1 MELSWFSLIQMTEGN
16 HRLDGSKVSMLTHF
30 TRSRATRSN
39 QRLRKGLTALLAG
52 VVALLLYWAIAPLL
66 SRAEPS
72 QAKVFEQ
79 VWQTVN
85 DNFYDPKFNGVD
97 WKAMRQKYAPQAAQ
111 ARSSE
116 ALAVVVNTMLAEL
129 NASHTRYYTQAEPEY
144 YQLAGIFWQRG
155 VQRQLKPFL
164 PNGKLE
170 YVGIGASTRDI
181 DGKTFVRAVLDGSP
195 AAQAGLKV
203 GDQLLSVNGKTFQ
216 PIQSFAENADR
227 PVEIQ
232 IQRTPDASPQTIAVT
247 PKRLDPTTMFLDA
260 MKASVQVLDRGGK
273 KIGYIHIW
281 SYADDVYQK
290 QLERELSDRLS
301 QVDGLV
307 WDLRDGWGGAEPSYL
322 NPFTAPA
329 LDVTFTN
336 RNGTKGSF
344 DLPWKKPVVMLVNQG
359 SRSGKE
365 ILAYGFRQFRVGKIV
380 GSKTAGAVLAG
391 RAYIMQD
398 GSLLY
403 VAVADVLVDGQ
414 RIEGK
419 GVAPDVDV
427 PFIVPYAQGRDPQKE
442 GAIAAVIE
450 AIAKP
455 MKQ

>member
-1 MELSWFSLIQMTEGN
+1 
-16 HRLDGSKVSMLTHF
+16 ML
-30 TRSRATRSN
+30 
-39 QRLRKGLTALLAG
+39 LLGWTALP
-52 VVALLLYWAIAPLL
+52 VL
-66 SRAEPS
+66 SRTASS

-97 WKAMRQKYAPQAAQ
+97 WKAMRQKYALQAAQ
-111 ARSSE
+111 ARSPE
-116 ALAVVVNTMLAEL
+116 ALALVVNQMLTEL
-129 NASHTRYYTQAEPEY
+129 NASHTHYYTQAEPEY
-144 YQLAGIFWQRG
+144 YQLAGVFWRRG
-155 VQRQLKPFL
+155 IQRQLKPFL

-181 DGKTFVRAVLDGSP
+181 DGKTFIRAVLDGSP
-195 AAQAGLKV
+195 AANAGLKV
-203 GDQLLSVNGKTFQ
+203 GDQLLAVNGKPFQ
-216 PIQSFAENADR
+216 PVQSFVASADHS
-227 PVEIQ
+227 VEIQ
-232 IQRTPDASPQTIAVT
+232 IQRTPDAATQTIAVT
-247 PKRLDPTTMFLDA
+247 PKRLDPTTMFLEA
-260 MKASVQVLDRGGK
+260 MKSSVEVIDRGGK

-281 SYADDVYQK
+281 SYADDAYQR
-290 QLERELSDRLS
+290 QLEQELSDRLS

-329 LDVTFTN
+329 LTVTFTN
-336 RNGTKGSF
+336 RDGTKGGF

-403 VAVADVLVDGQ
+403 LAVADVLVDGQ

-419 GVAPDVDV
+419 GVAPDIDV
-427 PFIVPYAQGRDPQKE
+427 PFLVPYAQGRDPQKD
-442 GAIAAVIE
+442 E
-450 AIAKP
+450 AIATVLAAIGKR
-455 MKQ
+455 

>member
-1 MELSWFSLIQMTEGN
+1 MRSTLTRFMRSPHRWLITLFASLLVPM
-16 HRLDGSKVSMLTHF
+16 VF
-30 TRSRATRSN
+30 
-39 QRLRKGLTALLAG
+39 
-52 VVALLLYWAIAPLL
+52 WAVTPVL

-79 VWQTVN
+79 IWQTVN

-97 WKAMRQKYAPQAAQ
+97 WKAMRQKYSPLAAQ
-111 ARSSE
+111 TRSPE
-116 ALAVVVNTMLAEL
+116 ALTVVVNQMLAEL
-129 NASHTRYYTQAEPEY
+129 KASHTHYYTAAEPEY
-144 YQLAGIFWQRG
+144 YQLAGVFWRRG
-155 VQRQLKPFL
+155 IQRQLKPFL

-170 YVGIGASTRDI
+170 YVGIGAYTREV

-195 AAQAGLKV
+195 AANGGLKV
-203 GDQLLSVNGKTFQ
+203 GDQLLAVNEKPFQ
-216 PIQSFAENADR
+216 PIQSFAEKADR

-232 IQRTPDASPQTIAVT
+232 IQRMPNTAPQAIAVT

-260 MKASVQVLDRGGK
+260 MKASVQVIDRSGK
-273 KIGYIHIW
+273 KVGYIHVW
-281 SYADDVYQK
+281 SYADDAYQR
-290 QLERELSDRLS
+290 QLEQELGDRLS

-329 LDVTFTN
+329 LNVTFTN
-336 RNGTKGSF
+336 RNGTKGQF

-380 GSKTAGAVLAG
+380 GSTTAGAVLAG

-403 VAVADVLVDGQ
+403 LAVADVSVDGQ

-419 GVAPDVDV
+419 GVAPDIDV
-427 PFIVPYAQGRDPQKE
+427 PFAVPYAQGRDPQKD
-442 GAIAAVIE
+442 GAIAAVLE
-450 AIAKP
+450 AIKKPAKG
-455 MKQ
+455 

>member
-1 MELSWFSLIQMTEGN
+1 M
-16 HRLDGSKVSMLTHF
+16 
-30 TRSRATRSN
+30 RSN
-39 QRLRKGLTALLAG
+39 FARSQRLPRQWLTVLLAS
-52 VVALLLYWAIAPLL
+52 VLVLLLYWAGAPLL

-72 QAKVFEQ
+72 PAKVFEQ
-79 VWQTVN
+79 IWQTVN
-85 DNFYDPKFNGVD
+85 DNFYDSKFNGVD
-97 WKAMRQKYAPQAAQ
+97 WKAMRQKYASQATQ

-116 ALAVVVNTMLAEL
+116 AMAVVVNQMLAEL
-129 NASHTRYYTQAEPEY
+129 NVSHTRYYTSAEPEY
-144 YQLAGIFWQRG
+144 YQLAGVFWRRG
-155 VQRQLKPFL
+155 IQRQLKPFL

-170 YVGIGASTRDI
+170 YVGIGAYTRDV

-195 AAQAGLKV
+195 AAKAGLKV
-203 GDQLLSVNGKTFQ
+203 GDQILSVNGKPFQ
-216 PIQSFAENADR
+216 PVESFAENADR
-227 PVEIQ
+227 PVQIQ
-232 IQRTPDASPQTIAVT
+232 IQRTPDAGTQTIAVT

-260 MKASVQVLDRGGK
+260 MKASVQVIDRGGK

-281 SYADDVYQK
+281 SYADDAYQR
-290 QLERELSDRLS
+290 QLEQELSDRLS

-329 LDVTFTN
+329 PNVTFTN
-336 RNGTKGSF
+336 RDGTKGSF
-344 DLPWKKPVVMLVNQG
+344 NLPWKKPVVMLVNQG

-365 ILAYGFRQFRVGKIV
+365 ILAYGFRQFRVGRIV

-419 GVAPDVDV
+419 GVAPDIDV
-427 PFIVPYAQGRDPQKE
+427 PFTVPYAQGRDPQKE
-442 GAIAAVIE
+442 GAIAAVLE
-450 AIAKP
+450 AIGKP
-455 MKQ
+455 VQR

>member
-1 MELSWFSLIQMTEGN
+1 M
-16 HRLDGSKVSMLTHF
+16 
-30 TRSRATRSN
+30 
-39 QRLRKGLTALLAG
+39 
-52 VVALLLYWAIAPLL
+52 L

-79 VWQTVN
+79 IWQTVN

-97 WKAMRQKYAPQAAQ
+97 WKAMRQKYAPLAAQ
-111 ARSSE
+111 ARSPE
-116 ALAVVVNTMLAEL
+116 ALAPVVNQMLAEL
-129 NASHTRYYTQAEPEY
+129 KASHTHYYTPAEPEY
-144 YQLAGIFWQRG
+144 YQLAGVFWRRG
-155 VQRQLKPFL
+155 IQKQLKPFL

-170 YVGIGASTRDI
+170 YVGIGAYTREV

-195 AAQAGLKV
+195 AAKGGLKV
-203 GDQLLSVNGKTFQ
+203 GDQLLAVNGKPFQ
-216 PIQSFAENADR
+216 PVQSFAEQADR
-227 PVEIQ
+227 PVELQ
-232 IQRTPDASPQTIAVT
+232 IQRTPTTAPQTIAVT

-260 MKASVQVLDRGGK
+260 MKSSVQVIDRGGK
-273 KIGYIHIW
+273 KIGYIHVW
-281 SYADDVYQK
+281 SYADDAYQR
-290 QLERELSDRLS
+290 QLEQELGDRLS
-301 QVDGLV
+301 EVDGLV

-336 RNGTKGSF
+336 RNGSKGSF
-344 DLPWKKPVVMLVNQG
+344 DLPWRKPVVMLVNQG

-419 GVAPDVDV
+419 GVAPDIDV
-427 PFIVPYAQGRDPQKE
+427 PFTVPYAQGRDPQKD
-442 GAIAAVIE
+442 GAIAAVLE
-450 AIAKP
+450 AIGKP
-455 MKQ
+455 LKGRGVRGEE